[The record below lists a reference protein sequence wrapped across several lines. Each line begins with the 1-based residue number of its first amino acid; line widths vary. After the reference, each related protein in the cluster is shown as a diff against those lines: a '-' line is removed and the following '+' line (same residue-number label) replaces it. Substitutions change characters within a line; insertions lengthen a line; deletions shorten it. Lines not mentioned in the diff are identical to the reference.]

1 MKKDRPSTLVK
12 NRLWCMCFPV
22 NFEKFIRTPFLQ
34 STSGRLLLNVADEEA
49 AVDSHQA
56 DKAIFEK
63 ENSI

>member
-1 MKKDRPSTLVK
+1 
-12 NRLWCMCFPV
+12 MCFPV
-22 NFEKFIRTPFLQ
+22 NFEKFIRTTFLQ

>member
-12 NRLWCMCFPV
+12 NRLWCMCLPV